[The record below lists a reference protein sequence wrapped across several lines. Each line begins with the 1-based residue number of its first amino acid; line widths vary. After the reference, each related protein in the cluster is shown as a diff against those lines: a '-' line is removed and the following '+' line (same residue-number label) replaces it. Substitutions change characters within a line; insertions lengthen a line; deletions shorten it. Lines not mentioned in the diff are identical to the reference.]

1 MSRLARPA
9 RLHLTPTT
17 SYGDIVRVCSAGK
30 LQLKREDS
38 ELMES
43 SEACFSSPAFV
54 QQPQTESLWVVAL
67 RWGAPRAFQ
76 QPAAVESGM
85 VATTPAPSWQQTLH
99 SALLAF
105 LPAAPHYSA
114 AVNTSAGAAASRGTA
129 ASSPPAEN
137 RDASAACRANSGDP
151 DPPTTTAAA
160 VLCGPQA
167 RSLMRLPLAAVVTV
181 ASPSVTQ
188 PPPTD
193 AEATVTD
200 PAAALQL
207 STPEPP
213 SPAGR
218 GLQLPDDATE
228 AVAPRSGEEA
238 AIVADEGGGGSAA
251 GSPLRSS
258 PVVQPALQGG
268 GGLDEA
274 ALLSFIEKDA
284 AEGEWLTVCK
294 LAASADCRRTV
305 AGVATEM
312 TACGLLWHDL
322 LMITATTAGS
332 GSWWHNRT

>member
-1 MSRLARPA
+1 MRIR
-9 RLHLTPTT
+9 
-17 SYGDIVRVCSAGK
+17 CSAGK

-43 SEACFSSPAFV
+43 SDACSSSPGFV

-76 QPAAVESGM
+76 QPAAVESM
-85 VATTPAPSWQQTLH
+85 VATTPAPSWQEALY

-105 LPAAPHYSA
+105 LPAAPHSA
-114 AVNTSAGAAASRGTA
+114 AVNTSAARAAASRGTA

-137 RDASAACRANSGDP
+137 RDAAAACRTNSGDP
-151 DPPTTTAAA
+151 DPPTTTAA
-160 VLCGPQA
+160 VFVCGPQA
-167 RSLMRLPLAAVVTV
+167 QSLMRLPLAAVVTV

-207 STPEPP
+207 ISTPEPP
-213 SPAGR
+213 SPVGR
-218 GLQLPDDATE
+218 SLQLPDDAT
-228 AVAPRSGEEA
+228 AATAPRSGEEA
-238 AIVADEGGGGSAA
+238 AIVTDEGAGGSAA
-251 GSPLRSS
+251 RCLRSS
-258 PVVQPALQGG
+258 PVVQPAALPGG

-332 GSWWHNRT
+332 GSSWHNRT